1 MGIHGYDSAHVKEF
15 VDTTTRG
22 WLFGDFGVPK
32 SRGVIPERT
41 PSELRE
47 KRKSDV
53 IGLREITVSVL
64 LNRERTERNRTTD
77 EQKGDFYEW
86 M

>member
-1 MGIHGYDSAHVKEF
+1 M
-15 VDTTTRG
+15 
-22 WLFGDFGVPK
+22 
-32 SRGVIPERT
+32 IPERT

-53 IGLREITVSVL
+53 IELREITVSVL

>member
-1 MGIHGYDSAHVKEF
+1 MDGKCREF
-15 VDTTTRG
+15 CNTITRAKI
-22 WLFGDFGVPK
+22 FGDFGVPK
-32 SRGVIPERT
+32 SRGVISERT

-47 KRKSDV
+47 
-53 IGLREITVSVL
+53 ITVLVL

-77 EQKGDFYEW
+77 KQKGDFYEW